1 MGRFA
6 SELDGIGFMPEDSAR
21 DSVHER
27 IERILCAV
35 VLLAALAVAAV
46 S

>member
-1 MGRFA
+1 MDRFA
-6 SELDGIGFMPEDSAR
+6 SELDRIDFMPEYSAR
-21 DSVHER
+21 DSLRER
-27 IERILCAV
+27 IERILCAI